1 MSVSEKW
8 QIVKINN
15 WNNCCCC
22 CWLKWQDTKMFE
34 DDEYLDSYSQVLPL
48 PPRYRF
54 RDLIW
59 GESGHHGQ
67 NNDRYERQRQ
77 VYTLYNSL
85 IFSCFEFLG
94 PLPWSCKNESIL
106 LLNYLCNVNLYIKE
120 CLINCTLIL
129 FHPCP

>member
-15 WNNCCCC
+15 WNNCCC

-59 GESGHHGQ
+59 GSLVITGKTMTGMKGSA
-67 NNDRYERQRQ
+67 RC
-77 VYTLYNSL
+77 TLYNSL
-85 IFSCFEFLG
+85 IFSCFEFLS

-106 LLNYLCNVNLYIKE
+106 LLNYLYNVNLYIKV